1 MLAQKATSGKY
12 ASPPRLSD
20 TPHTD
25 RPVVEHQALPA
36 RAGHEEHPARTTP
49 RRPHTPAR
57 LRDWNSAA
65 QARGTRPLPRA
76 RHSALTRAGGEP
88 ARLRGRL
95 VGAGRQHQRAS
106 LVCLRRVGALSR
118 RCG

>member
-25 RPVVEHQALPA
+25 RPVVEHQALPD
-36 RAGHEEHPARTTP
+36 RAGHEEHPCSRPPVASHAGPAPKLEQRRAGARHP
-49 RRPHTPAR
+49 PPA
-57 LRDWNSAA
+57 
-65 QARGTRPLPRA
+65 GA